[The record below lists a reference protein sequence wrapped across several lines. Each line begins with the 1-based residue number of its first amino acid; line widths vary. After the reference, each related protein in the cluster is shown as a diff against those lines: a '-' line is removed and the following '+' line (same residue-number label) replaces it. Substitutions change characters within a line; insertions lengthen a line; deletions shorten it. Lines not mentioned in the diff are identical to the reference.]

1 MPITL
6 FDTLSRSLK
15 PLVAKGNQPFGFYC
29 CGPTVYGPAHVGNF
43 RTFLVQDVLRRT
55 LEVGGIEVRHVRNIT
70 DVDDKTIR
78 ASQQTG
84 QSLKAFTEHW
94 TTLFHADCAAL
105 NMLAPTLE
113 PKATEHIDAQI
124 AMIEQLVAQGHAYV
138 GGDGSVYF
146 KVNSCCH
153 YGELAKL
160 DPEQLQTQAE
170 NSAGQLNQADEYE
183 RESIAD
189 FALWKAH
196 KPEDGP
202 NRWSSPWGDGR
213 PGWHIECSA
222 MSTHYL
228 GASFD
233 LHGGGVDLCFPHHE
247 NEIAQ
252 SECATGV
259 RPFAHHWFHSAH
271 LLVENKKMSKSLGN
285 FYTLASVQEKGFA
298 PMVLRYA
305 LIAGHYRQ
313 SLNLT
318 EHGLQAAQSAL
329 HKLEK
334 AVLKLLQRIGLTKE
348 DFLQMIQANS
358 RATTGIFASAWEAL
372 ATDLNTPACLGE
384 LFTAIKQLDEPDYDP
399 VAVTGQLEGLGSLLY
414 ALGITLFFDT
424 DEAAAEAPE
433 AIRALAEQRWEAKQ
447 KRDWQQADELRNT
460 IEAEGWRILDSKEG
474 YSIEKSEST

>member
-1 MPITL
+1 
-6 FDTLSRSLK
+6 
-15 PLVAKGNQPFGFYC
+15 
-29 CGPTVYGPAHVGNF
+29 
-43 RTFLVQDVLRRT
+43 
-55 LEVGGIEVRHVRNIT
+55 
-70 DVDDKTIR
+70 
-78 ASQQTG
+78 
-84 QSLKAFTEHW
+84 
-94 TTLFHADCAAL
+94 
-105 NMLAPTLE
+105 
-113 PKATEHIDAQI
+113 
-124 AMIEQLVAQGHAYV
+124 
-138 GGDGSVYF
+138 
-146 KVNSCCH
+146 
-153 YGELAKL
+153 
-160 DPEQLQTQAE
+160 
-170 NSAGQLNQADEYE
+170 
-183 RESIAD
+183 
-189 FALWKAH
+189 
-196 KPEDGP
+196 
-202 NRWSSPWGDGR
+202 
-213 PGWHIECSA
+213 
-222 MSTHYL
+222 
-228 GASFD
+228 
-233 LHGGGVDLCFPHHE
+233 
-247 NEIAQ
+247 
-252 SECATGV
+252 
-259 RPFAHHWFHSAH
+259 
-271 LLVENKKMSKSLGN
+271 
-285 FYTLASVQEKGFA
+285 
-298 PMVLRYA
+298 MVLRYA